1 MTQFSQQLI
10 DILQSVPEGRVIT
23 YGQAA
28 GMAGN
33 PRGARQAVRLLHS
46 SSEKYGLPWHRV
58 VNREGRISLKG
69 DSGLIQR
76 GLLEA
81 EGVEVA
87 PSGRIDLEKYGLIRG
102 PH

>member
-1 MTQFSQQLI
+1 MTQFSQKLI
-10 DILQSVPEGRVIT
+10 DIIKAVPEGRVIT

-28 GMAGN
+28 EMAGN
-33 PRGARQAVRLLHS
+33 PRGARQTARLLHS

-69 DSGLIQR
+69 EGGLIQR

-81 EGVEVA
+81 EGIEVS
-87 PSGRIDLEKYGLIRG
+87 PSGRIDLKKYGYFIT
-102 PH
+102 